1 MGGDSSLLLRCEA
14 SEKLNSVH
22 RDNIREL
29 KKESKT
35 KDKSSVELRAL
46 YVRIIQRVFS
56 GFFKCRY
63 SGPILD
69 ILNQGFPPLG
79 SEVWIYILNTD
90 NHCFGSLGLHV
101 QASEKSRV
109 LKAIFNSTSSIQV

>member
-1 MGGDSSLLLRCEA
+1 MGPGQFGPEKGQRPQYCAVAVKFWMGIWMGGDSSLLLRGEA

-46 YVRIIQRVFS
+46 YIRIDHHISLTV
-56 GFFKCRY
+56 
-63 SGPILD
+63 
-69 ILNQGFPPLG
+69 QGLLMNPL
-79 SEVWIYILNTD
+79 Y
-90 NHCFGSLGLHV
+90 
-101 QASEKSRV
+101 R
-109 LKAIFNSTSSIQV
+109 